1 MQILICPGDKI
12 STFLVTW
19 LYLATYIIR
28 MIVLQSVF
36 ITNQFQIWLL
46 NDAIRKNTVFL
57 TEWAF
62 DFQYS
67 CATAITRH
75 KRIWGTSN
83 VQISRIINKLTL
95 SNFEI
100 FRAVFSLLL
109 LLFLVWSNVYPSI
122 HFFLHCFDR
131 GELHVLNSTILYFLD
146 AWGKEPICFLLNNS
160 FCTPQF
166 HSTIYSKQSCTHM
179 SCLPTNLPYSYREP
193 TESHQLFYLGLHW
206 AFYQSLGMSDLKQD

>member
-1 MQILICPGDKI
+1 MKTAHYPRILGPFSLLLMQIFFCPGDKI

-122 HFFLHCFDR
+122 HFFLHCFD
-131 GELHVLNSTILYFLD
+131 EENF
-146 AWGKEPICFLLNNS
+146 
-160 FCTPQF
+160 
-166 HSTIYSKQSCTHM
+166 M
-179 SCLPTNLPYSYREP
+179 SLTLPYCIFLMLEGRSQYAFSSITVFVLHNFTAQSTANKVAP
-193 TESHQLFYLGLHW
+193 TCHVSPQTCHTATESWQNLTSFFLI
-206 AFYQSLGMSDLKQD
+206 